1 MAIAVNLALGLV
13 HLPVM
18 QSFQDLREEPVASF
32 GSVAQLRGNA
42 MGATGKA
49 LLGEVAKVS
58 T

>member
-32 GSVAQLRGNA
+32 RSARQLRGNA
-42 MGATGKA
+42 MGAGGKA
-49 LLGEVAKVS
+49 LPGQIAKVS
-58 T
+58 S